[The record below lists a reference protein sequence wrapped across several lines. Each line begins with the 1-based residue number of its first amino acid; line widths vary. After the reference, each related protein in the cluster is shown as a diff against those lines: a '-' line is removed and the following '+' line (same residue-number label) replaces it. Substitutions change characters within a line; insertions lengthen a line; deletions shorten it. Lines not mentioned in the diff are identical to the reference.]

1 LGAGPILFAVSLS
14 RRAAILASALVA
26 LVASAAPAEA
36 ATRTAAS
43 SNWAGYAVS
52 RSGVT
57 FKRVSGT
64 WVQPK
69 ASCSSGRR
77 RYSAYWL
84 GLGGLHTTSTA
95 LEQIGTEADCAGG
108 SATYSVWYEL
118 VPSDPV
124 TLKMTVRP
132 GDTLSA
138 SVTVT
143 GHTVKLYL
151 ANRTRGTVF
160 SKTLQASKVDVTS
173 AEWIAE
179 APSECDGSGN
189 CDTLPLA
196 DFGTASFANAR
207 ATSATGHTGTITDA
221 AWSAVKITLTSD
233 SRGRGGGP
241 GFVTDGSGAASAT
254 PAELNE
260 TGDAFAVTYDQGND
274 ATDGG
279 PPFDWTRQP

>member
-1 LGAGPILFAVSLS
+1 MLLPVTLS
-14 RRAAILASALVA
+14 RRAAILATALVA
-26 LVASAAPAEA
+26 LVASAPAAEA
-36 ATRTAAS
+36 ATRTATS

-52 RSGVT
+52 KSGVT

-69 ASCSSGRR
+69 ASCSTGRR

-84 GLGGLHTTSTA
+84 GLGGLHTTSSA

-108 SATYSVWYEL
+108 KATYSVWYEL
-118 VPSDPV
+118 VPDDPV
-124 TLKMTVRP
+124 ELNLTVRP
-132 GDTLSA
+132 GDTISA
-138 SVTVT
+138 AVTVT

-151 ANRTRGTVF
+151 ANRTRGTTF

-179 APSECDGSGN
+179 APSACDDGGN

-196 DFGTASFANAR
+196 AFGTASFANAR
-207 ATSATGHTGTITDA
+207 ATSSTGHTGTITDP

-233 SRGRGGGP
+233 RRRGGGP
-241 GFVTDGSGAASAT
+241 GFVTDGTGSATAT

-260 TGDAFAVTYDQGND
+260 TGDAFSVTYDGGD
-274 ATDGG
+274 GTSTGATGA
-279 PPFDWTRQP
+279 PPFAWARQP

>member
-1 LGAGPILFAVSLS
+1 
-14 RRAAILASALVA
+14 
-26 LVASAAPAEA
+26 
-36 ATRTAAS
+36 
-43 SNWAGYAVS
+43 
-52 RSGVT
+52 
-57 FKRVSGT
+57 
-64 WVQPK
+64 VQPK

-84 GLGGLHTTSTA
+84 GLGGLHTSSTA

-108 SATYSVWYEL
+108 KATYSIWYEL
-118 VPSDPV
+118 VPADPV

-132 GDTLSA
+132 GDTISA

-179 APSECDGSGN
+179 APSSCDDSGN

-207 ATSATGHTGTITDA
+207 ATSTTGHLGTITDQ
-221 AWSAVKITLTSD
+221 AWSAVRITLTSD
-233 SRGRGGGP
+233 RRGRGGGP
-241 GFVTDGSGAASAT
+241 GFVTDGSGTASAT
-254 PAELNE
+254 PAELNAA
-260 TGDAFAVTYDQGND
+260 GDAFAVSY
-274 ATDGG
+274 DGG
-279 PPFDWTRQP
+279 DGATSGATPFASTRQP

>member
-1 LGAGPILFAVSLS
+1 LDAQPILWFVNVARRTAVLTASVV
-14 RRAAILASALVA
+14 AVLAPGS
-26 LVASAAPAEA
+26 PAEA
-36 ATRTAAS
+36 STRTATS
-43 SNWAGYAVS
+43 SNWAGYSVS

-69 ASCSSGRR
+69 ASCDSGRR

-84 GLGGLHTTSTA
+84 GLGGLHTYSKA
-95 LEQIGTEADCAGG
+95 LEQVGTEADCAGG
-108 SATYSVWYEL
+108 KAFYSAWYEL
-118 VPSDPV
+118 VPDDPV
-124 TLKMTVRP
+124 ALKMTVRP

-160 SKTLQASKVDVTS
+160 TTQLQAAQLDVTS

-179 APSECDGSGN
+179 APSVCDGSG

-196 DFGTASFANAR
+196 DFGTATFAKAQ
-207 ATSATGHTGTITDA
+207 ATSTNGHAGTINDP
-221 AWSAVKITLTSD
+221 AWSPLAISLSSD
-233 SRGRGGGP
+233 HRGRGGS
-241 GFVTDGSGAASAT
+241 GFVTDGFGTVSAT
-254 PAELNE
+254 PAELNP
-260 TGDAFAVTYDQGND
+260 TGDAFAVTYERGNGT
-274 ATDGG
+274 ATTA
-279 PPFDWTRQP
+279 PPVATTRQP

>member
-1 LGAGPILFAVSLS
+1 LGPGRILLPVSVS
-14 RRAAILASALVA
+14 RRAAVIAAALVA

-36 ATRTAAS
+36 AIRTATS

-57 FKRVSGT
+57 FKRASGT

-84 GLGGLHTTSTA
+84 GLGGLHTTSSA

-108 SATYSVWYEL
+108 KATYSIWYEL
-118 VPSDPV
+118 VPADPV

-132 GDTLSA
+132 GDTISA

-179 APSECDGSGN
+179 APSSCDDRGN
-189 CDTLPLA
+189 CDTLALA

-207 ATSATGHTGTITDA
+207 ATTTTGHIGTITDQ
-221 AWSAVKITLTSD
+221 AWSAVRITLTSD
-233 SRGRGGGP
+233 RGGRGGP
-241 GFVTDGSGAASAT
+241 GFVTDGSGTASAT
-254 PAELNE
+254 PAELNAA
-260 TGDAFAVTYDQGND
+260 GDAFAVSY
-274 ATDGG
+274 DGG
-279 PPFDWTRQP
+279 DGTSQSAPFDATRQP

>member
-1 LGAGPILFAVSLS
+1 MSRLRRTAVL
-14 RRAAILASALVA
+14 AAALAAVVVPVGS
-26 LVASAAPAEA
+26 AEA
-36 ATRTAAS
+36 ATRTATS

-69 ASCSSGRR
+69 ASCGSGRR

-84 GLGGLHTTSTA
+84 GLGGLHTSSKA
-95 LEQIGTEADCAGG
+95 LEQVGTEADCAGG
-108 SATYSVWYEL
+108 KAYYSAWYEL
-118 VPSDPV
+118 VPDDPV
-124 TLKMTVRP
+124 ELKMTVRP

-160 SKTLQASKVDVTS
+160 TKQLQAENVDVTS

-179 APSECDGSGN
+179 APSVCDSTG

-196 DFGTASFANAR
+196 DFGTATFANAQV
-207 ATSATGHTGTITDA
+207 TSTTGHAGTITDP
-221 AWSAVKITLTSD
+221 AWSPLAITLSSD
-233 SRGRGGGP
+233 RRRGGGP
-241 GFVTDGSGAASAT
+241 GFVTDGLGKVSAT
-254 PAELNE
+254 PAELNP
-260 TGDAFAVTYDQGND
+260 TGDAFAVTYDRGD
-274 ATDGG
+274 AT
-279 PPFDWTRQP
+279 TA